1 MSQPRLKV
9 LMAAALVA
17 AAPLAQATL
26 VFGTSGGFVTVTN
39 TIPISFTA
47 TGTEASFLRFVFENA
62 YSAAPAGSGFFNTQ
76 SNTIGVLVNGVP
88 QGYATNSLWGPFG
101 GTLGEIDNNDFT
113 ISFTGAISFAV
124 GNTITLGTGTALTNV
139 PAAFLPNLS
148 PLTVIM
154 TGNGG
159 NALSASVAV
168 PVPEPGTVALML
180 AGLAAVGAVAAR
192 RRAA

>member
-1 MSQPRLKV
+1 MSLPRLKT
-9 LMAAALVA
+9 LIAATLVA

-39 TIPISFTA
+39 TIPINFTA

-62 YSAAPAGSGFFNTQ
+62 YSGTPNQSYFETQ
-76 SNTIGVLVNGVP
+76 SNTIGVRVNGVLQP
-88 QGYATNSLWGPFG
+88 YGTNSLWGPFN

-113 ISFTGAISFAV
+113 LSFTGTINFAI
-124 GNTITLGTGTALTNV
+124 GNTITLTTGTAVTNV

-159 NALSASVAV
+159 NAISASVAV